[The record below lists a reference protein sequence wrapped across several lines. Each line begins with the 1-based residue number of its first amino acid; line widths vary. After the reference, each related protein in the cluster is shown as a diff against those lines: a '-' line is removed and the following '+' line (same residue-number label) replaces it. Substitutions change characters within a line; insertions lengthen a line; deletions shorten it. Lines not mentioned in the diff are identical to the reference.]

1 MCYQDKTANPPVC
14 TCLCDTGSSP
24 SRPASPQG
32 CVDRTSG
39 SAPFLDFKDRDRAA
53 LPGYTTRPDRPGLS
67 LPCRSQPLGAMELPR
82 SDAYGTQGGA
92 RSWEGG
98 ARWVP
103 GTWSA
108 CRSVRGGGGGGRT
121 GGGGAGESN
130 KCGPARA
137 GNPGRVCT
145 PACARPGRPFYCPH
159 GPSRPLARGQVDP
172 APCVWLFSAC
182 TGFSPLFL
190 TSLCGNAG
198 LRVQRQEA
206 R

>member
-1 MCYQDKTANPPVC
+1 VFTHSVAFRHTHHMCYQDKTANPPVC

-53 LPGYTTRPDRPGLS
+53 LPGYTTRPDRPCLS

-108 CRSVRGGGGGGRT
+108 GRSVRGGGGGGRA
-121 GGGGAGESN
+121 GGGVLGKAISAALQ
-130 KCGPARA
+130 GPAIQGA
-137 GNPGRVCT
+137 F
-145 PACARPGRPFYCPH
+145 ARR
-159 GPSRPLARGQVDP
+159 LARGP
-172 APCVWLFSAC
+172 AGRFIARMAHRV
-182 TGFSPLFL
+182 PLRE
-190 TSLCGNAG
+190 G
-198 LRVQRQEA
+198 R
-206 R
+206 